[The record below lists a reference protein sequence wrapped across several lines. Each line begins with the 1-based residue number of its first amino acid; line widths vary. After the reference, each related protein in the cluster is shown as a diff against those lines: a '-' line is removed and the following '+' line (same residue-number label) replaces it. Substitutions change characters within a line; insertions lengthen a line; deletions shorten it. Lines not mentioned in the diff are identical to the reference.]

1 MVDISNGRNLPIFPT
16 KNVFKSLFFFL
27 SSPPDSISRKKLR
40 GELTFYWG
48 VSSRRNKSHL
58 CRLWWDQGRLHY
70 HDYCCHRSLIPQT
83 AAVEKK
89 GFPVCLEYLN
99 RLFFHRNHLLLRRLA
114 VPPSLVLFYP
124 TPCRHRSLNQRPI
137 FSNFRKIGR
146 ARELPSCATTKIN
159 HHFSFFSKNIGHT
172 NLLFPSLL
180 FPSSN
185 YLIALQ
191 SK

>member
-1 MVDISNGRNLPIFPT
+1 MSCATIKATYADCGGIRGGL
-16 KNVFKSLFFFL
+16 LLLL
-27 SSPPDSISRKKLR
+27 SSEFNSPD
-40 GELTFYWG
+40 GG
-48 VSSRRNKSHL
+48 
-58 CRLWWDQGRLHY
+58 GG
-70 HDYCCHRSLIPQT
+70 
-83 AAVEKK
+83 KK

-99 RLFFHRNHLLLRRLA
+99 RLFFYRNHLLLRRLA

-137 FSNFRKIGR
+137 FSNFRKRGR
-146 ARELPSCATTKIN
+146 ARAFPSCATTKIN
-159 HHFSFFSKNIGHT
+159 QHFFLLFKNIGHT